1 MPSIDIDA
9 FMKDRAKENTRL
21 TINKPKKEMRYSQIN
36 PNEPDDG
43 VDIRFSHVHLYV
55 DGVCELS
62 AYKELED
69 SLNLFQKNYDELTT
83 GEGTDEVNEC
93 GQLNVDVGRQLWQSI
108 TKQNMYDG
116 TSVEHFASHGRD
128 VVKQLIAGFGF
139 RVTGCH
145 ATSHTST
152 VVVTSKDPNGIQIV
166 VSAMAR
172 DGENDVDVEEASAA
186 EEDNDYHH
194 FDPSNITRFFQ
205 AHSDRQGIAVLAF
218 EVGHDLE
225 DIFRRYA
232 EHHPD
237 LVPKEFKNGPVVY
250 DNESRI
256 FEVFAYYKGEKGT
269 STADKGT
276 ILRFIEPIVGAAN
289 TFRLPGIVPVDASFS
304 NCHPAF
310 FDHWVSNVISRTGF
324 LDTLKDTLY
333 FTPKVDFNA
342 GVVAAGEAQ
351 IESTVTG
358 NTSSLNAED
367 GSSAL
372 SDQSQIYLPIN
383 NAITRVGHVH
393 GFLEEIGQGIQHIAS
408 RVDDIISF
416 VQEANDR
423 RKIFGEGFKFLN
435 IPRSYYGV
443 LTKEMIRKGLD
454 NIKDSS
460 GNKSDDV
467 LSLECAHAIFDVC
480 AAEGILLDDASV
492 DLDISGSTIQTIL
505 DSKISLDHKEEYLQ
519 NREEVVEIILH
530 SRYVNLYNLLKNHLS
545 EQSYI
550 AIVRNQILVDVQTDD
565 LLFQIFTSNI
575 LQRKPQD
582 EAPFLEFIQRVC
594 SECLG
599 PDGCPKKV
607 KPGCGGFGIRNFLT
621 LFLSIEVTKAML
633 AASNAKRDG
642 KMNEYEFAKRKVQ
655 LFTDQLNES
664 NPLLTEISEAMTK
677 EGVARD
683 KMMLAYREGKKE
695 NAKVW
700 GKVMEKEA
708 AAKSLAN
715 DLLMECNMKYQRLMR
730 ELRESREQE
739 GIFR

>member
-1 MPSIDIDA
+1 MQHNDI
-9 FMKDRAKENTRL
+9 
-21 TINKPKKEMRYSQIN
+21 
-36 PNEPDDG
+36 EPDG
-43 VDIRFSHVHLYV
+43 GLDIRFSHVHLYV
-55 DGVCELS
+55 DRVCELS
-62 AYKELED
+62 AYKEFED
-69 SLNLFQKNYDELTT
+69 SIMLFHKKYDEMTA
-83 GEGTDEVNEC
+83 GEGRNEVEERGNSPS
-93 GQLNVDVGRQLWQSI
+93 VDVGRQLWQSI
-108 TKQNMYDG
+108 TKQNVDG
-116 TSVEHFASHGRD
+116 NYSMAEEFASHGRD
-128 VVKQLIAGFGF
+128 IVKQLIAGFGF

-145 ATSHTST
+145 ATSHTNT

-166 VSAMAR
+166 VSAMKR
-172 DGENDVDVEEASAA
+172 GDENLH
-186 EEDNDYHH
+186 EEDANAAVEDNGPYHH
-194 FDPSNITRFFQ
+194 FGPSNITRFYQ

-218 EVGHDLE
+218 EVGYECLE
-225 DIFRRYA
+225 GIFRRYA
-232 EHHPD
+232 EHHPE
-237 LVPKEFKNGPVVY
+237 LVPKEFKNGPVEN
-250 DNESRI
+250 DNEARI
-256 FEVFAYYKGEKGT
+256 FEVFAYYKGERDTSAADEGT
-269 STADKGT
+269 V
-276 ILRFIEPIVGAAN
+276 LRFIEPIVCAAN
-289 TFRLPGIVPVDASFS
+289 TCKLPGIVPVDASFS
-304 NCHPAF
+304 HCHPAF

-383 NAITRVGHVH
+383 NAITNVGHVH

-408 RVDDIISF
+408 RVDNIISF

-423 RKIFGEGFKFLN
+423 RKIFGEGFTFLN

-443 LTKEMIRKGLD
+443 LTKEMLRKGID
-454 NIKDSS
+454 NIKDPS
-460 GNKSDDV
+460 GNKSDDI
-467 LSLECAHAIFDVC
+467 LSLECAHAIFDIC
-480 AAEGILLDDASV
+480 AAEGVLLDDSSV
-492 DLDISGSTIQTIL
+492 DLDIAGSTIRTIL
-505 DSKISLDHKEEYLQ
+505 DSNISPEHKEEYLQ
-519 NREEVVEIILH
+519 NRAEVVAIILH
-530 SRYVNLYNLLKNHLS
+530 SRYVNMYNLLKNHLS

-582 EAPFLEFIQRVC
+582 ESPFFEFIQRVC

-642 KMNEYEFAKRKVQ
+642 KITEYEFAKRKVQ

-664 NPLLTEISEAMTK
+664 NPLLTEISDAMTK
-677 EGVARD
+677 EGLARD
-683 KMMLAYREGKKE
+683 NITLSYKEGRNDDARAWE
-695 NAKVW
+695 QVA
-700 GKVMEKEA
+700 EKEA
-708 AAKSLAN
+708 TAKSRAN

-730 ELRESREQE
+730 ELRESQE
-739 GIFR
+739 DK

>member
-1 MPSIDIDA
+1 
-9 FMKDRAKENTRL
+9 MKDRSRKPQDQPL
-21 TINKPKKEMRYSQIN
+21 IDKSTIEMRYNQIN

-43 VDIRFSHVHLYV
+43 LDIRFSHVHLYV
-55 DGVCELS
+55 DEVCETS
-62 AYKELED
+62 AYKEFEY
-69 SLNLFQKNYDELTT
+69 SLNLFHENYDEMTA
-83 GEGTDEVNEC
+83 GEGTDEVKES
-93 GQLNVDVGRQLWQSI
+93 GHLSVDVGRRLWQSI
-108 TKQNMYDG
+108 TKQNMDDNN
-116 TSVEHFASHGRD
+116 SMEDFASHGRD

-145 ATSHTST
+145 TTPHTNT
-152 VVVTSKDPNGIQIV
+152 VVVTSKDPNGIQII
-166 VSAMAR
+166 VSAMKR
-172 DGENDVDVEEASAA
+172 DGGNDVDVEEANAA
-186 EEDNDYHH
+186 VEDNDYHH
-194 FDPSNITRFFQ
+194 FDPSNITRFYQ
-205 AHSDRQGIAVLAF
+205 AHSKRQGIAVLAF
-218 EVGHDLE
+218 EVKHSLE
-225 DIFRRYA
+225 GIFQRYA
-232 EHHPD
+232 EHHPE

-250 DNESRI
+250 DNEARI

-269 STADKGT
+269 SSADEGT
-276 ILRFIEPIVGAAN
+276 MLRFIEPIIGAAN
-289 TFRLPGIVPVDASFS
+289 TCKLPGVVSVDASFS
-304 NCHPAF
+304 HCHPAF
-310 FDHWVSNVISRTGF
+310 FDHWVSNVISRTEF

-383 NAITRVGHVH
+383 NALTRVGHVH
-393 GFLEEIGQGIQHIAS
+393 GFLEEIGQGVQHIAS

-423 RKIFGEGFKFLN
+423 RKIFGEGFTFLN

-443 LTKEMIRKGLD
+443 LTKEMLRKGLD

-460 GNKSDDV
+460 GKKSDDV
-467 LSLECAHAIFDVC
+467 LSLECAHAIFEVC
-480 AAEGILLDDASV
+480 AAEGVLLDDSSV
-492 DLDISGSTIQTIL
+492 DLDISGSTIQKIL

-530 SRYVNLYNLLKNHLS
+530 SRYVNMYNLLRNHLS
-545 EQSYI
+545 EKSYI

-582 EAPFLEFIQRVC
+582 ESPFFEFIQRVC

-642 KMNEYEFAKRKVQ
+642 KKNEYEFAKRKVQ

-677 EGVARD
+677 EGRARD
-683 KMMLAYREGKKE
+683 EIMLSYKEGRKE
-695 NAKVW
+695 DATVW
-700 GKVMEKEA
+700 EHVAEKEA
-708 AAKSLAN
+708 TAKSLAN

-730 ELRESREQE
+730 ELRESQE
-739 GIFR
+739 GIMLTDRECES